1 MKNTVIIKGNR
12 YGLSIVLDDKTEFS
26 QLIKDLAERL
36 ENAESFFD
44 SKRQLAVTFEGRSL
58 SNDELDYILTII
70 KNNSKLNIQYVM
82 DENSELEATFF
93 DIIHSEEN
101 KHSEKEE
108 ISADSLQSAD
118 SSFFEEDTRRI
129 EEAQLTEMIP
139 LFSAESKDT
148 QEKQK
153 QNIDNSGMFYR
164 GTLRSGQ
171 SLEAKNSLVIIGDVN
186 PGATVIAGGNIII
199 IGALKGSVIA
209 GTDGNQD
216 AFVMALFMNPIQ
228 IQIADIIARNS
239 DNKKFV
245 KTQKEAMIAK
255 IEDDHI
261 VMESVSKTV
270 LQDIN
275 R

>member
-12 YGLSIVLDDKTEFS
+12 YGLSIVLDENTEFS
-26 QLIKDLAERL
+26 KLLEDLTERL

-44 SKRQLAVTFEGRSL
+44 SEKQLAVTFEGRSL

-101 KHSEKEE
+101 KPSGRMETSSDYNKSE
-108 ISADSLQSAD
+108 DF
-118 SSFFEEDTRRI
+118 SFHDGGSKQI
-129 EEAQLTEMIP
+129 EGSQLTEMIP
-139 LFSAESKDT
+139 LFSAEKKENSET
-148 QEKQK
+148 S
-153 QNIDNSGMFYR
+153 NTDNAGMFYK

-171 SLEAKNSLVIIGDVN
+171 SLEAKDSLVIIGDVN

-209 GTDGNQD
+209 GTNGNQES
-216 AFVMALFMNPIQ
+216 FVLALFMNPIQ

-239 DNKKFV
+239 DNKKSI
-245 KTQKEAMIAK
+245 KPQKEAMIAK
-255 IEDDHI
+255 IENGHI
-261 VMESVSKTV
+261 VMESVSKTA